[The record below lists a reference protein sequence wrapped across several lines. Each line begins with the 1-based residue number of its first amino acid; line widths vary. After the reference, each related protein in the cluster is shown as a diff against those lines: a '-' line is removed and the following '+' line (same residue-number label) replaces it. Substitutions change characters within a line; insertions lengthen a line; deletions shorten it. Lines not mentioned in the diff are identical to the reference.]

1 MLMFRLPGG
10 QRRQLEEGSCLLPLA
25 EELAGRYNSPVVEGV
40 FNGEAVDLQR
50 PLHRDGDVDF
60 VDMDS
65 EEGMRIYVRT
75 LLFIFLTAAKKLR
88 SDAAIEVRNTL
99 GSALYCEDRSC
110 VRLTPEDIKAI
121 ENEMRAIVGRRE
133 PITLHRMPKQEAM
146 CETGPSCSPDRMALL
161 KQLPEDAVVSM
172 YELEGSYGYF
182 FGSMCP
188 DTGYVPYFE
197 LLPYDN
203 GVIINYPALGSWNE
217 LKPFVDQPRL
227 NKAFEEAEEW
237 ASMIRCNTV
246 GKLNKYIE
254 DGYADKIIQIAEAL
268 HEKKLVNIA
277 DYITERRDRLK
288 LILIA
293 GPSSSGKTSTAQ
305 RLSIQ
310 LSVNG
315 IKPMPVSMDDYYKN
329 RTETPRK
336 PDGSYDFESIE
347 AVDLQLFSSDMNRL
361 MNGEKIEVPKFNFRT
376 GTREYRG
383 RTMQMT
389 ERSVLIVEGIHG
401 LNPRLTEAIDPERVM
416 KLYVSAL
423 TPMSMDEHN
432 RINTTDVRLMRRIVR
447 DSKYR
452 SHTAAMTLNLWDSVR
467 QGEEQY
473 IFPYQCSADIIFNTT
488 LIYELA
494 VLKKYVQPLLEAV
507 TRADGLAYMQARR
520 LLGLLAHV
528 REVDDSVIPNNSILK
543 EFIGGSVFKEAL

>member
-1 MLMFRLPGG
+1 MLNFRMPGG
-10 QRRQLEEGSCLLPLA
+10 QLRQMEEGSCLLPLA
-25 EELAGRYNSPVVEGV
+25 EELAGAYKSPIVEGI
-40 FNGEAVDLQR
+40 FNGEAADLQK
-50 PLHRDGDVDF
+50 PLYKDGDVAF
-60 VDMDS
+60 TEMNS

-75 LLFIFLTAAKKLR
+75 LLFIFLTAAEKLR

-99 GSALYCEDRSC
+99 GSALYCEDRSR
-110 VRLTPEDIKAI
+110 VRLTPEDIRAI
-121 ENEMRAIVGRRE
+121 EDEMRAIVRRRE
-133 PITLHRMPKQEAM
+133 PVILHRLPKEKVM
-146 CETGPSCSPDRMALL
+146 CEEGPSCSPDRMALL
-161 KQLPEDAVVSM
+161 RQLPAGATVSM
-172 YELEGSYGYF
+172 YELEGRYGYF

-197 LLPYDN
+197 LLPYEN
-203 GVIINYPALGSWNE
+203 GVIINYPDVGSWNV
-217 LKPFVDQPRL
+217 LRPFVDQPRL
-227 NKAFEEAEEW
+227 NEAFGEAEEW
-237 ASMIRCNTV
+237 SAMIRCNTV

-268 HEKKLVNIA
+268 HEKKLANIA
-277 DYITERRDRLK
+277 DYVSSRRDKLK

-310 LSVNG
+310 LAVNG
-315 IKPMPVSMDDYYKN
+315 IRPIPVSMDDYYRN
-329 RTETPRK
+329 RADTPRK

-347 AVDLQLFSSDMNRL
+347 AVDLELFSSDMNRL
-361 MNGEKIEVPKFNFRT
+361 MNGEEIEVPKFNFRT
-376 GTREYRG
+376 GLREYRG

-389 ERSVLIVEGIHG
+389 EHSVLIVEGIHG
-401 LNPRLTEAIDPERVM
+401 LNPRLTEFIPAERVM

-423 TPMSMDEHN
+423 TPMSLDEHN

-452 SHTAAMTLNLWDSVR
+452 SHSAAMTLNLWDSVR
-467 QGEEQY
+467 QGEEKY

-494 VLKKYVQPLLEAV
+494 VLKKYVQPLLQAV
-507 TRADGLAYMQARR
+507 TREDGLAYMQARR

-528 REVDDSVIPNNSILK
+528 RELDDSVIPNNSILK